1 MRRKDG
7 TYVSGG
13 ICLRDGASNN
23 QSPEPNNPKAS
34 EGVIDC
40 TRAHEV
46 HVDVLRWRAQQDLK
60 VFARFVALRD
70 CIRTLDD
77 FWTGK
82 AGELD
87 KKDRNCVFGLFFY
100 FGAAHGLKRKFTRNL
115 RPLLR
120 IGRKPSIY
128 GRK

>member
-13 ICLRDGASNN
+13 ICLRGSASNN

-77 FWTGK
+77 FWTRK

-87 KKDRNCVFGLFFY
+87 KKRPQLRFRIIFSILGLLM
-100 FGAAHGLKRKFTRNL
+100 G
-115 RPLLR
+115 
-120 IGRKPSIY
+120 
-128 GRK
+128 